1 VRIAIAADFTS
12 PWVGGPATFID
23 NFRSYLHGAGQHVE
37 VIAPSV
43 TGRASVEQTNH
54 GLVRRVPTLPAPFGY
69 QLRVAYRPDAVRA
82 ALKAARPDVVQIHHP
97 FPLSLS
103 ALRAAHSLGIPV
115 VAVNHTIPE
124 CSLYGLRDRP
134 VLYPVA
140 LGAFRRYLVWFLNQ
154 AKAVCTPTHT
164 AARLLRAMAFKGD
177 VAVISNGIDTNRFI
191 PSTDRAAARA
201 ALDLP
206 EKPTLL
212 YTGRLD
218 AEKDMETW
226 LRAAALALRSVDA
239 HLVVGGQGAD
249 RPRLERL
256 AEQLNLNGKITFP
269 GYLPIHD
276 LPTLYQA
283 ADAYC
288 ITSTVELQSITT
300 LEATAGGLPIIAARA
315 GALPE
320 LVEAGVNGYLLAPG
334 DVQGFAAAI
343 EQVLAHPEA
352 GMTMGAA
359 SRKRAERHAIGAVAQ
374 MHEALLASAVD
385 KRLAT
390 LHP

>member
-1 VRIAIAADFTS
+1 VRVAIAADFTS

-23 NFRSYLHGAGQHVE
+23 NFRSYLDGAGHQVE

-43 TGRASVEQTNH
+43 TGRASVEETAH
-54 GLVRRVPTLPAPFGY
+54 GLVRRVPTVPAPFGY

-82 ALKAARPDVVQIHHP
+82 ALKAAPPDVLQIHHP

-103 ALRAAHSLGIPV
+103 ALRAARSLGIPV

-124 CSLYGLRDRP
+124 CSLYGLRNRP
-134 VLYPVA
+134 VLYPFAV
-140 LGAFRRYLVWFLNQ
+140 GAFRRYLVWFLNQ
-154 AKAVCTPTHT
+154 AKAVSTPTHT
-164 AARLLRAMAFKGD
+164 AARLLKGMAFKGEIK
-177 VAVISNGIDTNRFI
+177 VISNGIDTERFS
-191 PSTDRAAARA
+191 PAADRAGARA
-201 ALDLP
+201 SLGLP

-226 LRAAALALRSVDA
+226 LRAAARALRSVDA

-256 AEQLNLNGKITFP
+256 AEELNLAGKVTFP
-269 GYLPIHD
+269 GYLPLND

-288 ITSTVELQSITT
+288 ITSAVELQSITT
-300 LEATAGGLPIIAARA
+300 LEATASGLPVIAARA

-320 LVEAGVNGYLLAPG
+320 LVVAGINGYLVSPG
-334 DVQGFAAAI
+334 DISGFAAAI
-343 EQVLAHPEA
+343 ANVLANPEA
-352 GMTMGAA
+352 GRKMGAA
-359 SRKRAERHAIGAVAQ
+359 SRKQAERHAITAVAQ
-374 MHEALLASAVD
+374 AHEALLASAFD
-385 KRLAT
+385 RRLAT
-390 LHP
+390 LQA